1 MKKISIV
8 TINYNNA
15 VGLTSTLK
23 SVINQSFTNYEYIV
37 IDGGSTDGSRQIIEE
52 YASYLSYWVSE
63 EDKGIYHAMNKG
75 ICKAKG
81 QYILFINSGDYLE
94 PEILAEIEHEL
105 TGEDII
111 YGDLYFIFEN
121 KGRRLQR
128 YDTPLT
134 ATRFLSSDF
143 SLPHPASFIKRK
155 LFLDGMYNED
165 YRIVSDW
172 EFFIKNIILKDC
184 TTKHISIGVSN
195 FLDGGI
201 SSTNPDLTKEERQK
215 VLKDLFPPKVYND
228 LLKLSM
234 LERSPLCDIIPQ
246 INHTRKF
253 QKRMK
258 RLITFLF
265 KLNMIFQKRKLII
278 PFF

>member
-15 VGLTSTLK
+15 IGLTSTLK
-23 SVINQSFTNYEYIV
+23 SIISQSYTNYEYIV
-37 IDGGSTDGSRQIIEE
+37 IDGGSTDGSKQIIEE
-52 YASYLSYWVSE
+52 YAPHLSYWVSE

-75 ICKAKG
+75 VCQAKG
-81 QYILFINSGDYLE
+81 EYLLFLNSGDYLE
-94 PEILAEIEHEL
+94 PEILTEVAKEL

-121 KGRRLQR
+121 TERRLQK
-128 YDTPLT
+128 YDIPLT

-143 SLPHPASFIKRK
+143 SLPHPASFIKRE
-155 LFLDGMYNED
+155 LFLNEMYSEN
-165 YRIVSDW
+165 YLIVSDW

-184 TTKHISIGVSN
+184 TTKHMSIGVSN

-201 SSTNPDLTKEERQK
+201 SSTNPILTKEERRK
-215 VLKDLFPPKVYND
+215 VLNNLFPPKVYND
-228 LLKLSM
+228 LLKLSII
-234 LERSPLCDIIPQ
+234 ERSPLCDIIPQ
-246 INHTRKF
+246 LNHTRKF

-258 RLITFLF
+258 RLILFLF
-265 KLNMIFQKRKLII
+265 KLNQTFKRGN
-278 PFF
+278 